1 MSGFEARPVLSF
13 AGVACVVLAL
23 ASCAKEAGSQPDVP
37 QPDYAMQGA
46 GMPPQQ
52 GAPGP
57 GMPGAP
63 PAQTW
68 DGPAKRPKR
77 LRDVSAPIGTTAAT
91 GAATASTTATA
102 PAPTATSTAPAITP
116 AELFRAQDACLDHC
130 DQFAC
135 MKIAQAYKAG
145 AGVPADP
152 LAGRRYALHACLEC
166 GSPGLAIVDQCPSWG
181 IEGEPKKKTK

>member
-1 MSGFEARPVLSF
+1 MSAFEAASPHLSF
-13 AGVACVVLAL
+13 SVLAASL
-23 ASCAKEAGSQPDVP
+23 LAGASCAKEAGSRTDVP
-37 QPDYAMQGA
+37 EPDYAMQGGPMPPP
-46 GMPPQQ
+46 GMPPQ
-52 GAPGP
+52 
-57 GMPGAP
+57 GAP
-63 PAQTW
+63 PAQSW

-77 LRDVSAPIGTTAAT
+77 VRDVVSTSGATTAT
-91 GAATASTTATA
+91 GAPSSTA
-102 PAPTATSTAPAITP
+102 APTPTTSASVTPISPAD
-116 AELFRAQDACLDHC
+116 LFRAQDACLDHC

-135 MKIAQAYKAG
+135 MKIAQAYKTG